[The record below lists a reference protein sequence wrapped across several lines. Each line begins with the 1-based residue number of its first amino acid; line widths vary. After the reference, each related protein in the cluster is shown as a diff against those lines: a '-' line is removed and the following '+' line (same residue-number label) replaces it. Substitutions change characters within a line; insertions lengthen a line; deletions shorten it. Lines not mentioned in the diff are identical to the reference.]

1 MPKWFLKPKPNP
13 SAAIRLICFPY
24 SGASASIYFDWANIL
39 PSSIEIVAVQLPGR
53 ANRLAEPLLT
63 DMASVIDGVMS
74 ELPDLLDRPFA
85 LFGHSL
91 GAQEAFET
99 ALALRRAGLPQPAR
113 LFVSGHGAPHA
124 EDPDRL
130 LLHRL
135 DDEAMVAELRK
146 MNGMAPEI
154 LENEELMQL
163 LLPILRAD
171 FTISETYKYRPEPP
185 LDCPISAYS
194 GLQDAYVT
202 REQMLAWK
210 ELTSG
215 DFRLRMFPGDHFYL
229 NTSKML
235 LLQALARDLD
245 EVMRQTHIS

>member
-1 MPKWFLKPKPNP
+1 MTKWFLTPRPHP
-13 SAAIRLICFPY
+13 SASLRLICFPY

-39 PSSIEIVAVQLPGR
+39 PASIEVTVVQLPGR
-53 ANRLAEPLLT
+53 ANRLSEPLLT
-63 DMASVIDGVMS
+63 DMASVIKGVMS
-74 ELPDLLDRPFA
+74 ELPALLDRPFA

-99 ALALRRAGLPQPAR
+99 ALALRRQGLPLPAR

-135 DDEAMVAELRK
+135 NDAEMVRELKK

-154 LENEELMQL
+154 LENQELMQL

-171 FTISETYKYRPEPP
+171 FTISETYAYHPESP
-185 LDCPISAYS
+185 LACPISAYS
-194 GLQDAYVT
+194 GLQDRYVS
-202 REQMLAWK
+202 REQMVAWK
-210 ELTSG
+210 ELTTG

-245 EVMRQTHIS
+245 EVMRGM

>member
-1 MPKWFLKPKPNP
+1 MSKWFFTPKPNP
-13 SAAIRLICFPY
+13 LAALRLICFPY

-39 PSSIEIVAVQLPGR
+39 PPSIEVVAVQLPGR

-63 DMASVIDGVMS
+63 DMPSVIQGVMT
-74 ELPDLLDRPFA
+74 ELPRLLDRPFA

-99 ALALRRAGLPQPAR
+99 ALALRRARFPEPAR

-124 EDPDRL
+124 EDPEKL

-135 DDEAMVAELRK
+135 DDEAMMQELRK

-154 LENEELMQL
+154 LGNDELMQL

-171 FTISETYKYRPEPP
+171 FTISETYSYQPGSP
-185 LDCPISAYS
+185 LTCSLSAYS
-194 GLQDAYVT
+194 GLQDRYVT
-202 REQMLAWK
+202 REQMMAWQ
-210 ELTSG
+210 ELTTG

-229 NTSKML
+229 NSSKML

-245 EVMRQTHIS
+245 EVMRRT

>member
-1 MPKWFLKPKPNP
+1 MPKWFLIPKPNP
-13 SAAIRLICFPY
+13 AAALRLICFPY

-39 PSSIEIVAVQLPGR
+39 PPSIEVAAVQLPGR

-63 DMASVIDGVMS
+63 DMASVIEGVMS
-74 ELPDLLDRPFA
+74 ELPALLDRPFA

-99 ALALRRAGLPQPAR
+99 ALALRRAGLPLPER

-124 EDPDRL
+124 EDPDKL

-135 DDEAMVAELRK
+135 DDEEMVRELKK

-154 LENEELMQL
+154 LENQELMQL

-171 FTISETYKYRPEPP
+171 FTISETYEYSPEPP

-194 GLQDAYVT
+194 GLQDRYVT
-202 REQMLAWK
+202 REQMMAWK
-210 ELTSG
+210 ELTTG

-245 EVMRQTHIS
+245 SVMRQI

>member
-1 MPKWFLKPKPNP
+1 MSKWFLIPKPNP
-13 SAAIRLICFPY
+13 TASLHLICFPY
-24 SGASASIYFDWANIL
+24 SGASASIFFDWAGIL
-39 PSSIEIVAVQLPGR
+39 PSSIEVVAVQLPGR

-63 DMASVIDGVMS
+63 DLPSVIDGVMS
-74 ELPDLLDRPFA
+74 ELPALLDRPFA

-99 ALALRRAGLPQPAR
+99 ALALRREGLPLPAR

-124 EDPDRL
+124 EDPEKL
-130 LLHRL
+130 QLHRL
-135 DDEAMVAELRK
+135 DEEALLRELRK
-146 MNGMAPEI
+146 MNGMAPEV
-154 LENEELMQL
+154 LANQELMQL

-171 FTISETYKYRPEPP
+171 FTISETYEYRPEPP

-194 GLQDAYVT
+194 GLQDKYVT
-202 REQMLAWK
+202 REQMMAWK
-210 ELTSG
+210 ELTTR

-245 EVMRQTHIS
+245 EVMRKK

>member
-1 MPKWFLKPKPNP
+1 MSKWFLIPKPNP
-13 SAAIRLICFPY
+13 LASLRLICFPY

-39 PSSIEIVAVQLPGR
+39 PASIEVAAVQLPGR
-53 ANRLAEPLLT
+53 ANRLTEPLLT
-63 DMASVIDGVMS
+63 DMAAVVRGVMA
-74 ELPDLLDRPFA
+74 ELPRLLDRPFA

-91 GAQEAFET
+91 GAQEAFEM

-113 LFVSGHGAPHA
+113 LFVSGHGAPQA
-124 EDPDRL
+124 EDPDKL

-135 DDEAMVAELRK
+135 DDEALIQELRK

-154 LENEELMQL
+154 LENQELMQL
-163 LLPILRAD
+163 VLPILRAD
-171 FTISETYKYRPEPP
+171 FTISETYNYQTQPP
-185 LDCPISAYS
+185 LACSISAYS
-194 GLQDAYVT
+194 GLQDRYVT

-210 ELTSG
+210 ELTTG

-245 EVMRQTHIS
+245 EVMRTL